1 VRELAERHGAGGVVL
16 GTLLTWTP
24 GVPTVALSARLLAP
38 DGACLW
44 SNATALAASETA
56 GAFGR
61 GRVREL
67 EPLAR
72 LAVDRLTATLPAP
85 AASGRTRPKR
95 DGSPAHFTQYRAKD
109 FFAKGRRLA
118 ILPLENLAAEDA
130 SVARV
135 LDALL
140 RNRLATRSGLAVVEP
155 AELRAALVAE
165 GVTSLWAASPETLKK
180 VGERVGTTLFLRGA
194 VLRGLLDPEQTV
206 ELHLYIVDVATQ
218 RVLWSALQDRDKAEF
233 EKLLG
238 LGNVDATVTVADRV
252 VLELVDSLYVG
263 H

>member
-1 VRELAERHGAGGVVL
+1 
-16 GTLLTWTP
+16 
-24 GVPTVALSARLLAP
+24 
-38 DGACLW
+38 
-44 SNATALAASETA
+44 
-56 GAFGR
+56 
-61 GRVREL
+61 
-67 EPLAR
+67 
-72 LAVDRLTATLPAP
+72 
-85 AASGRTRPKR
+85 
-95 DGSPAHFTQYRAKD
+95 
-109 FFAKGRRLA
+109 
-118 ILPLENLAAEDA
+118 
-130 SVARV
+130 
-135 LDALL
+135 
-140 RNRLATRSGLAVVEP
+140 
-155 AELRAALVAE
+155 
-165 GVTSLWAASPETLKK
+165 VTSLWAASPETLKK